1 MFLSIYV
8 NRVRIFLRVERGRN
22 MKFVHLTKDEFDS
35 FEEKCPD
42 STFWQTSAMGI
53 YKEKQGC
60 SLQFVGVKEA
70 DMILA
75 ASCIIGYP
83 TIGKMYIYH
92 ALRGF
97 LIDYTNEDL
106 LRFFV
111 TELKKD
117 LQQQNGIYLHFNPYV
132 QYVQRDKDANLVESG
147 FNNQK
152 IIDTFIDLGC
162 SHKGFS
168 RGFDI
173 TTEPRWTMVLDLKDK
188 DAPTLLKEMDQQTRW
203 SINRSL
209 KYPIHVKTLEKKDF
223 YLFKDMLDATSKRRH
238 FDSYPLSYF
247 EDMHDLFGKD
257 TIELVMACLN
267 VEELKESL
275 TKERQDY
282 IDEKTE
288 IEKKL
293 EELPNSKKFTKKLKV
308 AQEGI
313 DLTTK
318 KIQEANELKKQYGSE
333 LYLAGAMFVWKNNEA
348 IYLLSA
354 SDENLK
360 KFMGPYAIQWRQIR
374 KALDK
379 HMTRYNFYGTSGIFD
394 KSADDY
400 GVYEFKKGFNAH
412 VEELIGDFEL
422 VLDKKR
428 NLVYRSMKKAQ
439 AVLNKG

>member
-1 MFLSIYV
+1 
-8 NRVRIFLRVERGRN
+8 

-35 FEEKCPD
+35 FEENYPD

-60 SLQFVGVKEA
+60 SIQFVGVKEA
-70 DMILA
+70 GTILA

-83 TIGKMYIYH
+83 TIRKMYIYH

-97 LIDYTNEDL
+97 LIDYEDDDL

-111 TELKKD
+111 NELKKD
-117 LQQQNGIYLHFNPYV
+117 LQSQNGIYLHFNPYI
-132 QYVQRDKDANLVESG
+132 QFVQRDKNANLIEDG

-152 IIDTFIDLGC
+152 IIDKFIELGC
-162 SHKGFS
+162 SHKGFT

-223 YLFKDMLDATSKRRH
+223 YLFKDMLDATSKRRN

-247 EDMHDLFGKD
+247 EDMYDNFGKD
-257 TIELVMACLN
+257 TIELVMAYLD

-275 TKERQDY
+275 TKEKQKY
-282 IDEKTE
+282 IDEE
-288 IEKKL
+288 IQIQKRL

-308 AQEGI
+308 AQEGTA
-313 DLTTK
+313 LTSK
-318 KIQEANELKKQYGSE
+318 KIKLADELKEQYGSK

-360 KFMGPYAIQWRQIR
+360 KFMGPYAIQWRQIQ

-379 HMTRYNFYGTSGIFD
+379 RMTRYNFYGTSGIFD

-428 NLVYRSMKKAQ
+428 DILYRSLKKAQ
-439 AVLNKG
+439 TVLNK

>member
-1 MFLSIYV
+1 
-8 NRVRIFLRVERGRN
+8 
-22 MKFVHLTKDEFDS
+22 
-35 FEEKCPD
+35 
-42 STFWQTSAMGI
+42 
-53 YKEKQGC
+53 
-60 SLQFVGVKEA
+60 
-70 DMILA
+70 
-75 ASCIIGYP
+75 
-83 TIGKMYIYH
+83 
-92 ALRGF
+92 
-97 LIDYTNEDL
+97 
-106 LRFFV
+106 
-111 TELKKD
+111 
-117 LQQQNGIYLHFNPYV
+117 
-132 QYVQRDKDANLVESG
+132 
-147 FNNQK
+147 
-152 IIDTFIDLGC
+152 
-162 SHKGFS
+162 
-168 RGFDI
+168 
-173 TTEPRWTMVLDLKDK
+173 
-188 DAPTLLKEMDQQTRW
+188 
-203 SINRSL
+203 
-209 KYPIHVKTLEKKDF
+209 
-223 YLFKDMLDATSKRRH
+223 
-238 FDSYPLSYF
+238 
-247 EDMHDLFGKD
+247 MHDLFGKD

-428 NLVYRSMKKAQ
+428 DLVYRSMKKAQ

>member
-1 MFLSIYV
+1 MQ
-8 NRVRIFLRVERGRN
+8 
-22 MKFVHLTKDEFDS
+22 FVHLSKDEFDD
-35 FEEKCPD
+35 FEKGCTE

-53 YKEKQGC
+53 YKERQGC
-60 SLQFVGVKEA
+60 SLQYVGVTDNSK
-70 DMILA
+70 IIA

-83 TIGKMYIYH
+83 TVGKMYIYH

-97 LIDYTNEDL
+97 LIDYKNEEL
-106 LRFFV
+106 LKFFV
-111 TELKKD
+111 QELKKD
-117 LQQQNGIYLHFNPYV
+117 LQKQNGIYLHFNPYV
-132 QYVQRDKDANLVESG
+132 QYVKRDKDANLVEGG

-152 IIDTFIDLGC
+152 IVDSLLALGC
-162 SHKGFS
+162 THKGFT

-209 KYPIHVKTLEKKDF
+209 KYPIHVKTLKKQEF
-223 YLFKDMLDATSKRRH
+223 SLFKDMLDATSKRRH
-238 FDSYPLSYF
+238 FESYPLSYF
-247 EDMHDLFGKD
+247 EDMYDLFGED
-257 TIELVMACLN
+257 TIEIVMACLD
-267 VEELKESL
+267 VDELKTSL
-275 TKERQDY
+275 EKEKQNY
-282 IDEKTE
+282 INEKNE

-293 EELPNSKKFTKKLKV
+293 AELPNSKKFTKKLKV
-308 AQEGI
+308 ANEGI
-313 DLTTK
+313 DLTAK
-318 KIQEANELKKQYGSE
+318 KISEADELRTQYGSL

-360 KFMGPYAIQWRQIR
+360 KFMGPYAIQWRQIQ

-394 KSADDY
+394 KSADDF

-428 NLVYRSMKKAQ
+428 DVLYRSMKKAQ
-439 AVLNKG
+439 TVLHKG

>member
-1 MFLSIYV
+1 
-8 NRVRIFLRVERGRN
+8 

-35 FEEKCPD
+35 FEENYPD

-60 SLQFVGVKEA
+60 SIQFVGVKEA
-70 DMILA
+70 GAILA

-83 TIGKMYIYH
+83 TIRKMYIYH

-97 LIDYTNEDL
+97 LIDYEDDDL

-111 TELKKD
+111 NELKKD
-117 LQQQNGIYLHFNPYV
+117 LQSQNGIYLHFNPYI
-132 QYVQRDKDANLVESG
+132 QFVQRDKNANLIEDG

-152 IIDTFIDLGC
+152 IINKFIELGC
-162 SHKGFS
+162 SHKGFT

-223 YLFKDMLDATSKRRH
+223 YLFKDMLDATSKRRN

-247 EDMHDLFGKD
+247 EDMYDNFGKD
-257 TIELVMACLN
+257 TIELVMAYLD

-275 TKERQDY
+275 TKEKQKY
-282 IDEKTE
+282 IDEE
-288 IEKKL
+288 IQIQKHL

-308 AQEGI
+308 AQEGTA
-313 DLTTK
+313 LTSK
-318 KIQEANELKKQYGSE
+318 KIKEADELNEQYGSK

-360 KFMGPYAIQWRQIR
+360 KFMGPYAIQWRQIQ

-379 HMTRYNFYGTSGIFD
+379 RMTRYNFYGTSGIFD

-428 NLVYRSMKKAQ
+428 DILYRSLKKAQ
-439 AVLNKG
+439 TVLNK

>member
-1 MFLSIYV
+1 
-8 NRVRIFLRVERGRN
+8 

-35 FEEKCPD
+35 FEENYPD

-60 SLQFVGVKEA
+60 SIQFVGVKEVGT
-70 DMILA
+70 ILA
-75 ASCIIGYP
+75 ASCIIGYS

-97 LIDYTNEDL
+97 LIDYEDDDL

-111 TELKKD
+111 NELKKD
-117 LQQQNGIYLHFNPYV
+117 LQSQNGIYLHFNPYI
-132 QYVQRDKDANLVESG
+132 QFVQRDKNANLIEDG

-152 IIDTFIDLGC
+152 IIDKFIELGC
-162 SHKGFS
+162 SHKGFT

-209 KYPIHVKTLEKKDF
+209 KYPIHVKTLAKKDF
-223 YLFKDMLDATSKRRH
+223 YLFKDMLDATSKRRN

-247 EDMHDLFGKD
+247 EDMYDNFGKD
-257 TIELVMACLN
+257 TIELVMAYLD

-275 TKERQDY
+275 TKEKQKY
-282 IDEKTE
+282 IDEE
-288 IEKKL
+288 IQIQKRL

-308 AQEGI
+308 AQEGTA
-313 DLTTK
+313 LTSK
-318 KIQEANELKKQYGSE
+318 KIKEADELKEQYGSK

-360 KFMGPYAIQWRQIR
+360 KFMGPYAIQWRQIQ

-379 HMTRYNFYGTSGIFD
+379 RMTRYNFYGTSGIFD

-428 NLVYRSMKKAQ
+428 DILYRSLKKAQ
-439 AVLNKG
+439 TVLNK